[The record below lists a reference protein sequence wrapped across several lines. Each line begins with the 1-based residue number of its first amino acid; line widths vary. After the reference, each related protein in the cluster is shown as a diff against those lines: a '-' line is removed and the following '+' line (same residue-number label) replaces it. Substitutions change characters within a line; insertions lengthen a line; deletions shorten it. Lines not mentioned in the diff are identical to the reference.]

1 MPHIYITALFRQYAG
16 RRAARQELN
25 LTVHAKSCHAM
36 NLRRWAVLSQA
47 PSPLDRDWK
56 PWMHGP
62 EVLALLLQ
70 VATSASPYAYRACM
84 HARALSCCGYSKDFI
99 QFHPFCPPFLHSCSC
114 KSRWICRKRKTKLL
128 NLLATKQLSSY
139 YLLITSSLC
148 NNGST
153 TKIAPEIHRLQSDVL
168 KKHQRIS
175 SPWSMIIGFHTGE
188 SWHSQNNAINKTI
201 AKHNQLKIYL
211 GFSPTSLNT
220 ESCVIASTCQCCGSK
235 SRITMPKSR
244 HYWDTNLRTQDKHCD
259 SCN

>member
-1 MPHIYITALFRQYAG
+1 MPHIYIYSLVSAV
-16 RRAARQELN
+16 RRPARQELN

-47 PSPLDRDWK
+47 PSPSSRSRLETLDAST
-56 PWMHGP
+56 GGFGFA
-62 EVLALLLQ
+62 LASCNIC
-70 VATSASPYAYRACM
+70 VAVAYRACM

-168 KKHQRIS
+168 KKHQRI
-175 SPWSMIIGFHTGE
+175 
-188 SWHSQNNAINKTI
+188 
-201 AKHNQLKIYL
+201 KH
-211 GFSPTSLNT
+211 
-220 ESCVIASTCQCCGSK
+220 
-235 SRITMPKSR
+235 R
-244 HYWDTNLRTQDKHCD
+244 HHHDQWL
-259 SCN
+259 